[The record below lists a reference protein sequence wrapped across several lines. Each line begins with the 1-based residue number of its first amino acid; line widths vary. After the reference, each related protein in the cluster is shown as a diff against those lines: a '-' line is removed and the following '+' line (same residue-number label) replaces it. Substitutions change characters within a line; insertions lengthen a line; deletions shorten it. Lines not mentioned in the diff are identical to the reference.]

1 MSIKPK
7 FIPRNAA
14 AARHQGLTPG
24 NPVITRLESAVGNC
38 FPGLEFDARNLE
50 RRFFPFLVVDFL
62 SFSRKAAEIKIV
74 AVDIEGVRAA
84 GLPKQLA
91 QAYEAIAADMSKS
104 TVTWNIDRITGDFGP
119 LKKQT
124 VTLAELDN
132 TGGPNGTRPADRW
145 TAVRL
150 LKEGSQ
156 VEIEAVRSESDP
168 SRPVVLTLK
177 GARTK
182 YLDDDG
188 SLAAI
193 FQPGELTQSLCSPWT
208 HDFRDCA
215 CYYWASNHPDVVLPP
230 LPPGQDAGGAWNHAV
245 RWERADR
252 GTPESPSSPATSD
265 LDPETGPDR
274 ILDHLE
280 INQRW
285 QTLDFVLEGREQ
297 RGGYNAHTFDVAPLK
312 DWPTLEAHLRFAA
325 GIELAVIQEYLAAA
339 FSLNPNVRDRQTRD
353 SVAAARS
360 EMRRI
365 FICEMRHL
373 RLVNDVL
380 RSLHAKHNPGRPF
393 KPALRVATQ
402 VPGKDGK
409 LRPISFER
417 LTLDVLDEF
426 IGIEKPSQSVD
437 GLYAP
442 ILTTLMRD
450 ESLVAQQSIRSIM
463 ADGMDHFETFSAM
476 KEWLAAADPNDY
488 LLKLTTPKQ
497 PPPEHQKF
505 QETYV
510 ALLGLLRTAYSTNS
524 ADDGAEDIA
533 HARLKM
539 VATDGLEDQADALAA
554 KGIQLSFDPLND
566 PDFAPLAPPP

>member
-1 MSIKPK
+1 MMTKPK
-7 FIPRNAA
+7 FTPRNAA

-38 FPGLEFDARNLE
+38 FPGLEFDVRNLE
-50 RRFFPFLVVDFL
+50 RRFFPFLVVDFR
-62 SFSRKAAEIKIV
+62 SFTRSADIKIV

-84 GLPKQLA
+84 GLPRQLA
-91 QAYEAIAADMSKS
+91 QAYEDIATDMSKS
-104 TVTWNIDRITGDFGP
+104 TVTWTIDRITGDFGP
-119 LKKQT
+119 FKKQSI
-124 VTLAELDN
+124 VLAELD
-132 TGGPNGTRPADRW
+132 GSSGENGAKPADPW

-156 VEIEAVRSESDP
+156 VEIEAARSESDP
-168 SRPVVLTLK
+168 SGPVVLTLK
-177 GARTK
+177 GTRTK

-230 LPPGQDAGGAWNHAV
+230 LPPGQDASAAWNLAV

-252 GTPESPSSPATSD
+252 GTPETPSSAATAQP
-265 LDPETGPDR
+265 DPENGPDR
-274 ILDHLE
+274 ILAYFE

-285 QTLDFVLEGREQ
+285 QGLDFVLEGREQ
-297 RGGYNAHTFDVAPLK
+297 RGGYNPHTFDVAPLK

-325 GIELAVIQEYLAAA
+325 GIELAVIQEYLSAA
-339 FSLNPNVRDRQTRD
+339 FSLNPNVKDRRTRD

-360 EMRRI
+360 ELRRI
-365 FICEMRHL
+365 FISEMRHL

-380 RSLHAKHNPGRPF
+380 RSLHAKHNPGQPF

-402 VPGKDGK
+402 VPTKDGK

-417 LTLDVLDEF
+417 LTPDVLNEF
-426 IGIEKPSQSVD
+426 IEIERPSENVD

-442 ILTTLMRD
+442 ILTTLIRD

-463 ADGMDHFETFSAM
+463 ADGLDHFETFSAM
-476 KEWLAAADPNDY
+476 KEWLAGVDPNDY
-488 LLKLTTPKQ
+488 LLKLTTPKK

-505 QETYV
+505 QQTYFD
-510 ALLGLLRTAYSTNS
+510 LLGLLRTAYSTNS
-524 ADDGAEDIA
+524 AEGGAEEIA
-533 HARLKM
+533 QARLKM
-539 VATDGLEDQADALAA
+539 VAPDGLDEQADVLAA
-554 KGIQLSFDPLND
+554 KGIQLSFDPVND
-566 PDFAPLAPPP
+566 PDFAPLDAPP